1 MSQENSVN
9 TTSENQPAQEK
20 QKYVKNGRLLSYAV
34 GLGGQNLSYGFISQW
49 LFYYLTSVVGVNSK
63 IVGLMTSI
71 TRTWDSINDP
81 IVGALVDRHRFR
93 NGEKLRPYLLA
104 TPPIIGVLT
113 ALMFFKI
120 GSNIT
125 ASIIIIFACYLL
137 WDLFY
142 SFQDVA
148 LWGMV
153 ALSSPH
159 SEERAK
165 VSQWVSIGA
174 GAGATLVMA
183 FQILRSVMSNS
194 LGMDD
199 FKIFAFF
206 GLVFGLGGELISMFA
221 HRMKEAV
228 DVPRS
233 KESLFEAIFVLR
245 HNKTLLLISAARFFK
260 DAFGTMLPWAYF
272 FESRESF
279 NFGFATF
286 DGGTSQVVYSVLMGI
301 PGALSMFFAAKVS
314 DKVGG
319 MKRILIIA
327 QTTAIVLRTICY
339 FIGFD
344 SLGSMYAVI
353 ALMAIVAIPTNMM
366 DIAHRSLT
374 SDSIDEV
381 ELKTGKRTEGI
392 SFSIQNFI
400 SKISSAANS
409 LISGYILSWLKYDN
423 TKKNYLQGSLYM
435 KWQWPI
441 FIAGPII
448 GEILYLIVISFVRD
462 DPEARAQVE
471 AQLLERR
478 KALEEKMSQVET

>member
-1 MSQENSVN
+1 MSPEVSENNNSV
-9 TTSENQPAQEK
+9 SQMPENR
-20 QKYVKNGRLLSYAV
+20 KYVKNGRLLSYAV
-34 GLGGQNLSYGFISQW
+34 GLGGQNVSYGFISQW
-49 LFYYLTSVVGVNSK
+49 LFYYLTTVLGVNSK
-63 IVGLMTSI
+63 IVGLMTSV

-81 IVGALVDRHRFR
+81 IVGALVDRHRFK
-93 NGEKLRPYLLA
+93 NGEKLRPYLLS
-104 TPPIIGVLT
+104 TPPVIGVLS
-113 ALMFFKI
+113 ALMFIKT
-120 GSNIT
+120 GSNIK
-125 ASIIIIFACYLL
+125 ASIVIVFACYLL

-165 VSQWVSIGA
+165 VSQWVTIGA
-174 GAGATLVMA
+174 GAGSTLVMA
-183 FQILRSVMSNS
+183 FQILRSVMSGS

-206 GLVFGLGGELISMFA
+206 GLLFGLGGELISMSA
-221 HRMKEAV
+221 YRMHEAV

-233 KESLFEAIFVLR
+233 KESLLEAIFVLR

-272 FESRESF
+272 FESRQSF
-279 NFGFATF
+279 NFGFASF
-286 DGGTSQVVYSVLMGI
+286 DGGTSQVVYSVLMGV
-301 PGALSMFFAAKVS
+301 PGALSMFFATKVS

-327 QTTAIVLRTICY
+327 QTTAIVLRTVCY

-353 ALMAIVAIPTNMM
+353 LLMAIVAIPTNMM

-423 TKKNYLQGSLYM
+423 TKKNFLQGSLYM

-448 GEILYLIVISFVRD
+448 GEILYLIIIAFVRD
-462 DPEARAQVE
+462 DPQVRARVE
-471 AQLLERR
+471 AELFERR
-478 KALEEKMSQVET
+478 KALEEKLSEV

>member
-1 MSQENSVN
+1 MSPEV
-9 TTSENQPAQEK
+9 SENNSSVSQMPENR
-20 QKYVKNGRLLSYAV
+20 KYVKNGRLLSYAV
-34 GLGGQNLSYGFISQW
+34 GLGGQNVSYGFISQW
-49 LFYYLTSVVGVNSK
+49 LFYYLTTVLGVNSK
-63 IVGLMTSI
+63 IVGLMTSV

-81 IVGALVDRHRFR
+81 IVGALVDRHRFK
-93 NGEKLRPYLLA
+93 NGEKLRPYLLS
-104 TPPIIGVLT
+104 TPPVIGVLS
-113 ALMFFKI
+113 ALMFIKT
-120 GSNIT
+120 GSNIK
-125 ASIIIIFACYLL
+125 ASIVIVFACYLL

-165 VSQWVSIGA
+165 VSQWVTIGA
-174 GAGATLVMA
+174 GAGSTLVMA
-183 FQILRSVMSNS
+183 FQILRSVMSGS

-206 GLVFGLGGELISMFA
+206 GLLFGLGGELISMSA
-221 HRMKEAV
+221 YRMREAV

-233 KESLFEAIFVLR
+233 KESLLEAIFVLR
-245 HNKTLLLISAARFFK
+245 HNKTLILISAARFFK

-272 FESRESF
+272 FESRQSF
-279 NFGFATF
+279 NFGFASF

-301 PGALSMFFAAKVS
+301 PGALSMFFATKVS

-327 QTTAIVLRTICY
+327 QTTAIVLRTVCY

-353 ALMAIVAIPTNMM
+353 LLMAIVAIPTNMM

-423 TKKNYLQGSLYM
+423 TKKNFLQGSLYM

-448 GEILYLIVISFVRD
+448 GEILYLIIIAFVRD
-462 DPEARAQVE
+462 DPQVRARVE
-471 AQLLERR
+471 AELFERR
-478 KALEEKMSQVET
+478 KALEEKLSEV

>member
-1 MSQENSVN
+1 MSPEVSENNNSV
-9 TTSENQPAQEK
+9 SQMPENR
-20 QKYVKNGRLLSYAV
+20 KYVKNGRLLSYAV
-34 GLGGQNLSYGFISQW
+34 GLGGQNVSYGFISQW
-49 LFYYLTSVVGVNSK
+49 LFYYLTTVLGVNSK
-63 IVGLMTSI
+63 IVGLMTSV

-81 IVGALVDRHRFR
+81 IVGALVDRHRFK
-93 NGEKLRPYLLA
+93 NGEKLRPYLLS
-104 TPPIIGVLT
+104 TPPVIGVLS
-113 ALMFFKI
+113 ALMFIKT
-120 GSNIT
+120 GSNIK
-125 ASIIIIFACYLL
+125 ASIVIVFACYLL

-165 VSQWVSIGA
+165 VSQWVTIGA
-174 GAGATLVMA
+174 GAGSTLVMA
-183 FQILRSVMSNS
+183 FQILRSVMSGS

-206 GLVFGLGGELISMFA
+206 GLLFGLGGELISMSA
-221 HRMKEAV
+221 YRMREAV

-233 KESLFEAIFVLR
+233 KESLLEAIFVLR

-272 FESRESF
+272 FESRQSF
-279 NFGFATF
+279 NFGFASF

-301 PGALSMFFAAKVS
+301 PGALSMFFATKVS

-327 QTTAIVLRTICY
+327 QTTAIVLRTVCY

-353 ALMAIVAIPTNMM
+353 LLMAIVAIPTNMM

-423 TKKNYLQGSLYM
+423 TKKNFLQGSLYM

-448 GEILYLIVISFVRD
+448 GEILYLIIIAFVRD
-462 DPEARAQVE
+462 DPQVRARVE
-471 AQLLERR
+471 AELFERR
-478 KALEEKMSQVET
+478 KALEEKLSEV

>member
-1 MSQENSVN
+1 MSPEV
-9 TTSENQPAQEK
+9 SENNSSVSQMPENR
-20 QKYVKNGRLLSYAV
+20 KYVKNGRLLSYAV
-34 GLGGQNLSYGFISQW
+34 GLGGQNVSYGFISQW
-49 LFYYLTSVVGVNSK
+49 LFYYLTTVLGVNSK
-63 IVGLMTSI
+63 IVGLMTSV

-81 IVGALVDRHRFR
+81 IVGALVDRHRFK
-93 NGEKLRPYLLA
+93 NGEKLRPYLLS
-104 TPPIIGVLT
+104 TPPVIGVLS
-113 ALMFFKI
+113 ALMFIKT
-120 GSNIT
+120 GSNIK
-125 ASIIIIFACYLL
+125 ASIVIVFACYLL

-165 VSQWVSIGA
+165 VSQWVTIGA
-174 GAGATLVMA
+174 GAGSTLVMA
-183 FQILRSVMSNS
+183 FQILRSVMSGS

-206 GLVFGLGGELISMFA
+206 GLLFGLGGELISMSA
-221 HRMKEAV
+221 YRMREAV

-233 KESLFEAIFVLR
+233 KESLLEAIFVLR

-272 FESRESF
+272 FESRQSF
-279 NFGFATF
+279 NFGFASF

-301 PGALSMFFAAKVS
+301 PGALSMFFATKVS

-327 QTTAIVLRTICY
+327 QTTAIVLRTVCY

-353 ALMAIVAIPTNMM
+353 LLMAIVAIPTNMM

-423 TKKNYLQGSLYM
+423 TKKNFLQGSLYM

-448 GEILYLIVISFVRD
+448 GEILYLIIIAFVRD
-462 DPEARAQVE
+462 DPQVRARVE
-471 AQLLERR
+471 AELFERR
-478 KALEEKMSQVET
+478 KALEEKLSEV

>member
-1 MSQENSVN
+1 MSPEVSENNNSV
-9 TTSENQPAQEK
+9 SQMPENR
-20 QKYVKNGRLLSYAV
+20 KYVKNGRLLSYAV
-34 GLGGQNLSYGFISQW
+34 GLGGQNVSYGFISQW
-49 LFYYLTSVVGVNSK
+49 LFYYLTTVLGVNSK
-63 IVGLMTSI
+63 IVGLMTSV

-81 IVGALVDRHRFR
+81 IVGALVDRHRFK
-93 NGEKLRPYLLA
+93 NGEKLRPYLLS
-104 TPPIIGVLT
+104 TPPVIGILS
-113 ALMFFKI
+113 ALMFIKT
-120 GSNIT
+120 GSNIK
-125 ASIIIIFACYLL
+125 ASIVIVFACYLL

-165 VSQWVSIGA
+165 VSQWVTIGA
-174 GAGATLVMA
+174 GAGSTLVMA
-183 FQILRSVMSNS
+183 FQILRSVMSGS

-206 GLVFGLGGELISMFA
+206 GLLFGLGGELISMSA
-221 HRMKEAV
+221 YRMREAV

-233 KESLFEAIFVLR
+233 KESLLEAIFVLR

-272 FESRESF
+272 FESRQSF
-279 NFGFATF
+279 NFGFASF

-301 PGALSMFFAAKVS
+301 PGALSMFFATKVS

-327 QTTAIVLRTICY
+327 QTTAIVLRTVCY

-344 SLGSMYAVI
+344 SLGSIYAVI
-353 ALMAIVAIPTNMM
+353 LLMAIVAIPTNMM

-423 TKKNYLQGSLYM
+423 TKKNFLQGSLYM

-448 GEILYLIVISFVRD
+448 GEILYLIVIAFVRD
-462 DPEARAQVE
+462 DPEVRARVE
-471 AQLLERR
+471 AELFERR
-478 KALEEKMSQVET
+478 KALEEKLSEV

>member
-1 MSQENSVN
+1 MPVSPEV
-9 TTSENQPAQEK
+9 SENNSSVSQMPENR
-20 QKYVKNGRLLSYAV
+20 KYVKNGRLLSYAV
-34 GLGGQNLSYGFISQW
+34 GLGGQNVSYGFISQW
-49 LFYYLTSVVGVNSK
+49 LFYYLTTVLGVNSK
-63 IVGLMTSI
+63 IVGLMTSV

-81 IVGALVDRHRFR
+81 IVGALVDRHRFK
-93 NGEKLRPYLLA
+93 NGEKLRPYLLS
-104 TPPIIGVLT
+104 TPPVIGVLS
-113 ALMFFKI
+113 ALMFIKT
-120 GSNIT
+120 GSNIK
-125 ASIIIIFACYLL
+125 ASIVIVFACYLL

-165 VSQWVSIGA
+165 VSQWVTIGA
-174 GAGATLVMA
+174 GAGSTLVMA
-183 FQILRSVMSNS
+183 FQILRSVMSGS

-206 GLVFGLGGELISMFA
+206 GLLFGLGGELISMSA
-221 HRMKEAV
+221 YRMREAV

-272 FESRESF
+272 FESRQSF
-279 NFGFATF
+279 NFGFASF

-301 PGALSMFFAAKVS
+301 PGALSMFFATKVS

-319 MKRILIIA
+319 MKRILVIA
-327 QTTAIVLRTICY
+327 QTTAIVLRTVCY

-353 ALMAIVAIPTNMM
+353 LLLAIVAIPTNMM

-423 TKKNYLQGSLYM
+423 TKKNFLQGSLYM

-448 GEILYLIVISFVRD
+448 GEILYLIIIAFVRD
-462 DPEARAQVE
+462 DPQVRARVE
-471 AQLLERR
+471 AELFERR
-478 KALEEKMSQVET
+478 KALEEKLSEV